1 MCINYVFL
9 NKGFIQL
16 AEICMVSQQLETKTT
31 TVLVEVH
38 QSEDEDAVN
47 TGNQV
52 N

>member
-1 MCINYVFL
+1 
-9 NKGFIQL
+9 
-16 AEICMVSQQLETKTT
+16 MVSQQLETKTT

-52 N
+52 NRILLLETNLNKFSWVI